1 MSLSDPFQAL
11 ACVMGLPAARC
22 AGALTQWTAEEGQ
35 IRKFGRYPFRG
46 VQIPCL
52 TGQPKAVRLG
62 GLICS
67 MRVSQGT
74 SWHIEEDLVRLCQRD
89 VPFKCLLI
97 CWAPEREAP
106 DSKDLSILT
115 SSQIL

>member
-1 MSLSDPFQAL
+1 MELAL
-11 ACVMGLPAARC
+11 KAHIQQHANFTVYWKCEVTRNKGTPSEAS
-22 AGALTQWTAEEGQ
+22 
-35 IRKFGRYPFRG
+35 
-46 VQIPCL
+46 IPCL

-62 GLICS
+62 DLICS

-74 SWHIEEDLVRLCQRD
+74 SWRIEEDFARLCQRA

-106 DSKDLSILT
+106 DSKDLSI
-115 SSQIL
+115 